1 MKKKKKRSNIM
12 VTFLSIIMFLLG
24 ICIFLY
30 PTVSNYLANLQYKR
44 AIRTYE
50 VKNNQMNEEVKQSEY
65 NKALEYNQSLSG
77 DVVRDPFIPGS
88 GYALPDNYNEVLN
101 LNGDGIMGYIEIPKI
116 NVKIPIYHG
125 TTPDILQRGIGHLET
140 TALPIGGKGNNPVL
154 SGHRGLPSA
163 ELFSRLDELKKG
175 DLFYINVLNET
186 LAYKVS
192 DKIEILPD
200 DISKIGAYKNRD
212 MVTLITCTP
221 YGINT
226 HRLVIQGDR
235 TKYNKKEKDNIK
247 ESHKFKINQTTMINI
262 IGIILGLSFLY
273 IIIIILKKKNKRKE
287 GNKYEKKE
295 NN

>member
-12 VTFLSIIMFLLG
+12 VTILSIIMFLLG

-163 ELFSRLDELKKG
+163 ELFSRLNELKKG

-247 ESHKFKINQTTMINI
+247 ESHKFKINQTTMIHI

-287 GNKYEKKE
+287 GKTYEKKE